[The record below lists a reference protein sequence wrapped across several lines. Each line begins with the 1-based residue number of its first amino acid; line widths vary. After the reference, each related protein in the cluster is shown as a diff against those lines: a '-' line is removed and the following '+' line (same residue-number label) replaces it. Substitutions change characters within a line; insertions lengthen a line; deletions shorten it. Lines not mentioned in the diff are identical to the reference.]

1 MKFKEYIEQV
11 RLATIDVLLNT
22 YSNTEIN
29 QNIIAPNYH
38 FTFWQDFIEG
48 NFENVMDVP
57 MICREIREYV
67 RDRLK
72 EGANSLSFNDLWR
85 AIPDFEDAELV
96 DSPDGQGLKLESIDF
111 EFLMDGGR
119 KWQKAHVEL
128 EVPDLMTNVFEWDD
142 DYSDAMLQES
152 VEVDGT
158 EYYCQV
164 GYLLENRKLSVTLTP
179 VNADTLDWDWD
190 NSLSN
195 GKGFIL
201 ADEVTFNLTNGDKI
215 TYNK

>member
-11 RLATIDVLLNT
+11 RLATIDSLLNT

-29 QNIIAPNYH
+29 QHIIAPNYD
-38 FTFWQDFIEG
+38 FAFWQDFIED
-48 NFENVMDVP
+48 NFENVMAVP

-67 RDRLK
+67 REKLK
-72 EGANSLSFNDLWR
+72 NDDPIDFKSLWKS
-85 AIPDFEDAELV
+85 IPDFEDGELV
-96 DSPDGQGLKLESIDF
+96 DSPDGEDLKVESIDF
-111 EFLMDGGR
+111 EFLIDGGS

-128 EVPDLMTNVFEWDD
+128 EAPDLMINVFEWDD
-142 DYSDAMLQES
+142 GHSDAMLQDS

-158 EYYCQV
+158 EYYCKV
-164 GYLLENRKLSVTLTP
+164 GYLLEDRKLSVTLTP
-179 VNADTLDWDWD
+179 VNADTLDWDWE

-195 GKGFIL
+195 GSGFTL

-215 TYNK
+215 TYEK

>member
-11 RLATIDVLLNT
+11 RLATIDSLLNT

-29 QNIIAPNYH
+29 QNIIAPNYD
-38 FTFWQDFIEG
+38 FAFWQDFIED
-48 NFENVMDVP
+48 NFENVMAVP

-67 RDRLK
+67 REKLK
-72 EGANSLSFNDLWR
+72 NDDPIDFKSLWKS
-85 AIPDFEDAELV
+85 IPDFEDGELV
-96 DSPDGQGLKLESIDF
+96 DSPDGEDLKVESIDF
-111 EFLMDGGR
+111 EFLIDGGS

-128 EVPDLMTNVFEWDD
+128 EAPDLMANVFEWDD
-142 DYSDAMLQES
+142 DYSDAMLQDS

-164 GYLLENRKLSVTLTP
+164 GYLLEDRKLSVRLTP
-179 VNADTLDWDWD
+179 VNADTLDWDWE

-195 GKGFIL
+195 GNGFML

-215 TYNK
+215 TYEK